1 MPIQSSYQSVAEQI
15 LTLNANMVDLLSK
28 LNALTT
34 TSDPSVT
41 INITDGSGI
50 ASQVTVPS
58 FGYLQS
64 EINRLNNNIN
74 SIYNI
79 NESGALIQSTTANK
93 YKKIVTVDLNRAPND
108 LDSLGAVT
116 EFKSQK
122 NWFFDGLL
130 NPALYVSLDLSG
142 KIEDNVR
149 KILVRRYIID
159 FSKDSDGNFTD
170 LGQSALNSFNAL
182 FRNQS
187 NTTLD
192 TLTTWISTTPGVLN
206 ATDPNYDEQ
215 VFDLEPNKLQYDG
228 IYTVVKLEEDTV
240 NRKLW
245 YHVDTLRYVDTTTNE
260 AKQLAI
266 GDELM
271 VNVPLSTT
279 RYRILEISTSASNP
293 RLRFDRVEG
302 IEPIPVGIVGAL
314 KLYSPVLYTKTVMI
328 SIGYDERNVIFI
340 KPLDANN
347 HLLSKNWS
355 LGTGYWSNDL
365 RLNSNDGN
373 DGFTMEQFYIDKVY
387 DYGTVLQDLVA
398 QKIPTTLSGIPPAP
412 TLNVD
417 NFKVVQINQHLTNT
431 SDANLL
437 KSKHNQQ
444 KALQSEIQ
452 QLNEAIINKN
462 KQLNVTRFTSD
473 AEKNQFINEIDRLT
487 KTKDSK
493 SKLLSSVVSDILS
506 LSNSPVTKTDPKFR
520 VRGFWVIPSAVVTR
534 NSRPQEIVQFRVQY
548 RYLSKDGSE
557 SPILTLKLNNVNAT
571 SNTQAQ
577 KTAAFSNWTEFKTDA
592 RKRTYDPAT
601 SQYTWQIEDVTDA
614 DTPNINQIDLSIQYN
629 ERVEVRIKSISEA
642 GWPDSPVE
650 SDWSDIISIEF
661 PDNLNNVLNENDF
674 ILTEA
679 TKEDLKVNVQN
690 ELTARGLDDH
700 LSQTTVINNKTYN
713 HTSDRILSGFK
724 DSNGVALDLYQY
736 LQAMENRIKSL
747 EEKIKRAK
755 GELEVIIYRNSDKFV
770 VKNNSEISFNVECED
785 YLDAFTGTGIPTGRV
800 YANNIYVI
808 RDFLMKVRNASTDSP
823 LGLVSNK
830 SFGDSDVYNTSVP
843 QVFWVDEENELISS
857 NDTGS
862 TRTQLSNQF
871 LWMVNYSSLEQTTVT
886 KLSDNIGNSFVSLGN
901 NSITN
906 VLSSTDFNIGYS
918 ETSVLSFVGSNN
930 SLLDSSKWIDTTTSV
945 SSTTK
950 LLTSVHPVISDL
962 GNLVEAN
969 SEKVKVVNPGESND
983 VNIPINIY
991 FKMNSLDTTKTG
1003 LDYQYINLNNATKT
1017 IKHVKKLR
1025 LLLENEAEST
1035 PFIFTVKFIINRNKV
1050 VVKKN
1055 IPVSAAPNVA
1065 NSLQSANITN
1075 IRSAQ

>member
-1 MPIQSSYQSVAEQI
+1 MSIQSSYQSVAEQI
-15 LTLNANMVDLLSK
+15 LTFNANVVELLSK
-28 LNALTT
+28 LNNLTN
-34 TSDPSVT
+34 TSDPSIS
-41 INITDGSGI
+41 INVVDHSGI
-50 ASQVTVPS
+50 ASQLNVPS
-58 FGYLQS
+58 FKYLQS

-79 NESGALIQSTTANK
+79 NDSGALIQSSSTNK

-108 LDSLGAVT
+108 VDSIGVVT
-116 EFKSQK
+116 QFTSQK

-130 NPALYVSLDLSG
+130 NPALYVNLDLSG

-149 KILVRRYIID
+149 KVLVRRYIID
-159 FSKDSDGNFTD
+159 FAKDANGNLTNI
-170 LGQSALNSFNAL
+170 GQSALNSFNTL

-187 NTTLD
+187 NITLE

-206 ATDPNYDEQ
+206 ATDPNYDQQ

-228 IYTVVKLEEDTV
+228 VYSVIKIEEDTI

-245 YHVDTLRYVDTTTNE
+245 YHVDTLRYVDTSTNE

-266 GDELM
+266 GDELI

-279 RYRILEISTSASNP
+279 RYRILEISTSTANP
-293 RLRFDRVEG
+293 RLRFERIEG
-302 IEPIPVGIVGAL
+302 IEPIPVGVGTL
-314 KLYSPVLYTKTVMI
+314 KLYSDVLYTKNLMI
-328 SIGYDERNVIFI
+328 SIGYNERNVIFI

-347 HLLSKNWS
+347 NLLSKNWS

-365 RLNSNDGN
+365 RLTSSDAYNGY
-373 DGFTMEQFYIDKVY
+373 TMEQFYIDKVY
-387 DYGTVLQDLVA
+387 DYGTVLNDLVA
-398 QKIPTTLSGIPPAP
+398 KKIPTTLSGTPPSP

-417 NFKVVQINQHLTNT
+417 NFKVVQVNQHLTNT

-437 KSKHNQQ
+437 KNKHNQQ
-444 KALQSEIQ
+444 KSLQSEIQ
-452 QLNEAIINKN
+452 QLNDAIINKN

-473 AEKNQFINEIDRLT
+473 ADKNQFINEINRLT
-487 KTKDSK
+487 NTKDSK
-493 SKLLSSVVSDILS
+493 SKLLASVVSDILS
-506 LSNSPVTKTDPKFR
+506 LSKSPTTKSDPKFR
-520 VRGFWVIPSAVVTR
+520 VRGFWTIPSAVITR

-557 SPILTLKLNNVNAT
+557 SPVLTFKMNNTNSS
-571 SNTQAQ
+571 SNEQAQ
-577 KTAAFSNWTEFKTDA
+577 KTAAFSNWMEFKTDA
-592 RKRTYDPAT
+592 RKRVYDPST

-614 DTPNINQIDLSIQYN
+614 DTPNINQLDLSIQYN
-629 ERVEVRIKSISEA
+629 ERVEIRIKSISEA
-642 GWPDSPVE
+642 GWPDSAVE

-700 LSQTTVINNKTYN
+700 LSQTSVINDKTYN

-724 DSNGVALDLYQY
+724 DVNGVALDLYQY

-755 GELEVIIYRNSDKFV
+755 GELEVVIYRNSDKFI

-785 YLDAFTGTGIPTGRV
+785 YLDQYTGTGIPTGRV

-808 RDFLMKVRNASTDSP
+808 RDFLMKVRNSSVDSP
-823 LGLVSNK
+823 LGIVSNK
-830 SFGDSDVYNTSVP
+830 TFGNSDVYNGSVP
-843 QVFWVDEENELISS
+843 QVFWVDEENELICS

-871 LWMVNYSSLEQTTVT
+871 IWMINYGSLDQTTVT
-886 KLSDNIGNSFVSLGN
+886 KLSDNIGNSFVATGN

-906 VLSSTDFNIGYS
+906 ILSSTDFNIGYS
-918 ETSVLSFVGSNN
+918 EPTTLSFIGNNN
-930 SLLDSSKWIDTTTSV
+930 SLLDTSKWIDETTSV
-945 SSTTK
+945 ASTTK
-950 LLTSVHPVISDL
+950 LLTSIHPVVSDL
-962 GNLVEAN
+962 SNIIETN
-969 SEKVKVVNPGESND
+969 SEKVKIVNPGENND
-983 VNIPINIY
+983 INIPINIY
-991 FKMNSLDTTKTG
+991 FKMNALDTTKEG
-1003 LDYQYINLNNATKT
+1003 LNYKYINLNSETKT
-1017 IKHVKKLR
+1017 IKHTKKIKF
-1025 LLLENEAEST
+1025 LLENEAEST
-1035 PFIFTVKFIINRNKV
+1035 PFVFTIKFIINRNKV
-1050 VVKKN
+1050 VVKKR
-1055 IPVSAAPNVA
+1055 IPISAAPNIA

-1075 IRSAQ
+1075 IRPGQ